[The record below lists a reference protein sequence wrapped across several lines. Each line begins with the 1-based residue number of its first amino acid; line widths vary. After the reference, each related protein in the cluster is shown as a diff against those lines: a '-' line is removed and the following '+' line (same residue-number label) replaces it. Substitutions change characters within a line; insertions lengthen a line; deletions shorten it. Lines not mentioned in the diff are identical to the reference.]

1 MDALTTPS
9 NWQRVRLGDILT
21 LKHGRDYK
29 KFKLGNIPVYG
40 SGGYMLSIN
49 NFLHNGESVC
59 IGRKGTIDKPIYLNG
74 KFWVVDTLFYSYSF
88 KKSIPKFIFYAF
100 SIIKWSNYNEATGVP
115 SLTKMTI
122 SNIEIPLPPLNE
134 QIAIAN
140 ILSDVDRYLYSL
152 DALILKKES
161 VKKALSF
168 ELLSQRKRLK
178 GFNQNW
184 QRVRLG
190 DICEITTGSLD
201 ANEMVHYG
209 KYRFYTCA
217 KKYYFIDKYAF
228 DTEAILIS
236 GNGAYVGYVHYYKG
250 KFNAYQ
256 RTYVLDNFS
265 EHIIFVKYFLTM
277 FLQSHIQTNKNEGN
291 TPYIVMATLKDFE
304 IPLPP
309 LNEQIAIANILSDV
323 DRYLYSLDALIL
335 KKESV
340 KKALSFELLS
350 QRKRLKGFNQNWQR
364 VRLGDICEITTG
376 SLDANEMVHYGKY
389 RFYTCAKKYY
399 FIDKY
404 AFDTEAILISGNGA
418 YVGYVHYYKGKF
430 NAYQRTYVLDN
441 FSEHIIFVKYF
452 LTMFLQS
459 HIQTNKN
466 EGNTPYIV
474 MATLKDF
481 EIPLPPLNEQIAI
494 ANILSDLDNEI
505 ISLKNKKRQFDNIK
519 KALNH
524 DLMSAK
530 IRVLKK

>member
-9 NWQRVRLGDILT
+9 NWQRVRLGDIAEIKRGASPRPIENPKWFCANSNVGWVRISDISKNSRFL
-21 LKHGRDYK
+21 YK
-29 KFKLGNIPVYG
+29 TAQKLSKKGIEKSRFIKQNSLIM
-40 SGGYMLSIN
+40 SM
-49 NFLHNGESVC
+49 C
-59 IGRKGTIDKPIYLNG
+59 ATIGKPIITKIDTCIHDGFVVFENPKIDLNYLYYFLCYIEKEWLESGQQGSQVNLN
-74 KFWVVDTLFYSYSF
+74 VDLIKNKEVFY
-88 KKSIPKFIFYAF
+88 PKD
-100 SIIKWSNYNEATGVP
+100 
-115 SLTKMTI
+115 
-122 SNIEIPLPPLNE
+122 LNE

-140 ILSDVDRYLYSL
+140 ILSDLDRYLYAL

-178 GFNQNW
+178 GFNQDW

-217 KKYYFIDKYAF
+217 KEYYFIDKYAF

-277 FLQSHIQTNKNEGN
+277 FLRSHIQTNRNEGN

-304 IPLPP
+304 ILLPP
-309 LNEQIAIANILSDV
+309 LDEQIAIANILSA
-323 DRYLYSLDALIL
+323 LD
-335 KKESV
+335 
-340 KKALSFELLS
+340 
-350 QRKRLKGFNQNWQR
+350 
-364 VRLGDICEITTG
+364 
-376 SLDANEMVHYGKY
+376 H
-389 RFYTCAKKYY
+389 
-399 FIDKY
+399 
-404 AFDTEAILISGNGA
+404 
-418 YVGYVHYYKGKF
+418 
-430 NAYQRTYVLDN
+430 
-441 FSEHIIFVKYF
+441 
-452 LTMFLQS
+452 
-459 HIQTNKN
+459 
-466 EGNTPYIV
+466 
-474 MATLKDF
+474 
-481 EIPLPPLNEQIAI
+481 
-494 ANILSDLDNEI
+494 EI
-505 ISLKNKKRQFDNIK
+505 ISFKNKKRQFDNIK

-530 IRVLKK
+530 IRVLNK

>member
-29 KFKLGNIPVYG
+29 NFKLGNIPVYG

-122 SNIEIPLPPLNE
+122 SNIEILLPPLNE

-140 ILSDVDRYLYSL
+140 ILSDVDHYLYSL
-152 DALILKKES
+152 RALILKKES

-178 GFNQNW
+178 GFNQAW
-184 QRVRLG
+184 QKVRLG
-190 DICEITTGSLD
+190 DMTTSFTKQTGFDYSASIKPTLIKEQLPNYIPFIQNKDFSGHYINYKTDYFIPNEIAIRFPQILLNEKCLLISIVGSIGNVAVFNHSQDAFTGCAIAVLKFKEKKSLD
-201 ANEMVHYG
+201 FVMHFLMSASGQKSLLNIVKASSH
-209 KYRFYTCA
+209 KS
-217 KKYYFIDKYAF
+217 I
-228 DTEAILIS
+228 IL
-236 GNGAYVGYVHYYKG
+236 ADL
-250 KFNAYQ
+250 
-256 RTYVLDNFS
+256 RDL
-265 EHIIFVKYFLTM
+265 L
-277 FLQSHIQTNKNEGN
+277 
-291 TPYIVMATLKDFE
+291 

-309 LNEQIAIANILSDV
+309 LNEQIAIANILSA
-323 DRYLYSLDALIL
+323 LD
-335 KKESV
+335 
-340 KKALSFELLS
+340 
-350 QRKRLKGFNQNWQR
+350 
-364 VRLGDICEITTG
+364 
-376 SLDANEMVHYGKY
+376 H
-389 RFYTCAKKYY
+389 
-399 FIDKY
+399 
-404 AFDTEAILISGNGA
+404 
-418 YVGYVHYYKGKF
+418 
-430 NAYQRTYVLDN
+430 
-441 FSEHIIFVKYF
+441 
-452 LTMFLQS
+452 
-459 HIQTNKN
+459 
-466 EGNTPYIV
+466 
-474 MATLKDF
+474 
-481 EIPLPPLNEQIAI
+481 
-494 ANILSDLDNEI
+494 EI
-505 ISLKNKKRQFDNIK
+505 ISLKNKKRQFENIK

>member
-9 NWQRVRLGDILT
+9 NWQRVRLGDIAEIIGGGTPSTQITSFWNGSINWFTPTEIGITKYVHKSQRTITPLGLKKSSTKLLPIGTILLTSRASIGDCAILKVVATTNQGFQSLIPLEKINNEFLYYLILT
-21 LKHGRDYK
+21 LKN
-29 KFKLGNIPVYG
+29 KLLKLASG
-40 SGGYMLSIN
+40 ST
-49 NFLHNGESVC
+49 FLEVSPN
-59 IGRKGTIDKPIYLNG
+59 K
-74 KFWVVDTLFYSYSF
+74 
-88 KKSIPKFIFYAF
+88 
-100 SIIKWSNYNEATGVP
+100 IKN
-115 SLTKMTI
+115 LL
-122 SNIEIPLPPLNE
+122 IPLPPLNE

-140 ILSDVDRYLYSL
+140 ILSDVDHYLYSL
-152 DALILKKES
+152 DALALILKKES

-178 GFNQNW
+178 GFNQAW
-184 QRVRLG
+184 QKVRLG

-217 KKYYFIDKYAF
+217 KEYYFIDKYAF

-309 LNEQIAIANILSDV
+309 LNEQIAIANILS
-323 DRYLYSLDALIL
+323 A
-335 KKESV
+335 
-340 KKALSFELLS
+340 
-350 QRKRLKGFNQNWQR
+350 
-364 VRLGDICEITTG
+364 
-376 SLDANEMVHYGKY
+376 
-389 RFYTCAKKYY
+389 
-399 FIDKY
+399 
-404 AFDTEAILISGNGA
+404 
-418 YVGYVHYYKGKF
+418 
-430 NAYQRTYVLDN
+430 
-441 FSEHIIFVKYF
+441 
-452 LTMFLQS
+452 
-459 HIQTNKN
+459 
-466 EGNTPYIV
+466 
-474 MATLKDF
+474 
-481 EIPLPPLNEQIAI
+481 
-494 ANILSDLDNEI
+494 LDNEI
-505 ISLKNKKRQFDNIK
+505 ASLKNKKRQFDNIK

>member
-1 MDALTTPS
+1 MLPL

-29 KFKLGNIPVYG
+29 NFKLGNIPVYG

-140 ILSDVDRYLYSL
+140 ILSALDHYLYTL

-178 GFNQNW
+178 GFNQAW

-190 DICEITTGSLD
+190 DIGITISGLAGKTKQDFINGNAKYITFLNVLNNVIIDTSILENVKIYP
-201 ANEMVHYG
+201 NE
-209 KYRFYTCA
+209 KQNSF
-217 KKYYFIDKYAF
+217 KKYDLFFNTSSETPKEVGMCAVLLDDIDQVFLNSFCFGFRIFDKAVDSLFLSYLINSEIGRKAF
-228 DTEAILIS
+228 ENLAQGSTRYNLSKSGFNNVCLI
-236 GNGAYVGYVHYYKG
+236 
-250 KFNAYQ
+250 
-256 RTYVLDNFS
+256 
-265 EHIIFVKYFLTM
+265 
-277 FLQSHIQTNKNEGN
+277 
-291 TPYIVMATLKDFE
+291 
-304 IPLPP
+304 LPP
-309 LNEQIAIANILSDV
+309 LNEQIAIANILSG
-323 DRYLYSLDALIL
+323 LDH
-335 KKESV
+335 
-340 KKALSFELLS
+340 
-350 QRKRLKGFNQNWQR
+350 
-364 VRLGDICEITTG
+364 EI
-376 SLDANEMVHYGKY
+376 A
-389 RFYTCAKKYY
+389 
-399 FIDKY
+399 
-404 AFDTEAILISGNGA
+404 
-418 YVGYVHYYKGKF
+418 
-430 NAYQRTYVLDN
+430 
-441 FSEHIIFVKYF
+441 
-452 LTMFLQS
+452 
-459 HIQTNKN
+459 
-466 EGNTPYIV
+466 
-474 MATLKDF
+474 
-481 EIPLPPLNEQIAI
+481 
-494 ANILSDLDNEI
+494 
-505 ISLKNKKRQFDNIK
+505 SLKNKKRQFENIK